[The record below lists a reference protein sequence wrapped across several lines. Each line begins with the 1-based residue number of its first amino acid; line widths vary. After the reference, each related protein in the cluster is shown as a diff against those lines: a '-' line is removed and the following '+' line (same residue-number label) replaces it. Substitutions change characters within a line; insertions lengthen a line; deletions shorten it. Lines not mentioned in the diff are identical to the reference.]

1 MTGNIQVR
9 MIGHAA
15 VIMLV
20 AFLAGG
26 GLLASLLGGLELVP
40 GTISPIEIFGQ
51 TDAWVRAHVGGMLN
65 AIMIMVVALAL
76 PVLRFTEGGAGRIA
90 VLLVGTG
97 WANTL
102 FYWAA
107 LLAPN
112 RALSFGDNRYG
123 EANWV
128 AWLGLA
134 PALVFTVLIFIAF
147 ALIARQA
154 LARR

>member
-1 MTGNIQVR
+1 
-9 MIGHAA
+9 
-15 VIMLV
+15 
-20 AFLAGG
+20 
-26 GLLASLLGGLELVP
+26 
-40 GTISPIEIFGQ
+40 
-51 TDAWVRAHVGGMLN
+51 MLN

-76 PVLRFTEGGAGRIA
+76 PILRFTEAGAGRIA

-112 RALSFGDNRYG
+112 RALSFGDNRSG

-128 AWLGLA
+128 ARLGLA

-147 ALIARQA
+147 ALIACQA